1 VSRGDRLEVS
11 RTIAAPADRL
21 FAMVSDLP
29 RMGEWSSENTGGKWV
44 KGATGP
50 VVGARFKG
58 ANRNG
63 WRRWS
68 TNVTVVEADPG
79 RAFVFDVTSMGLG
92 VARWGYRFQPVDDAA
107 GANGPAAPSTHV
119 TEFWEDHR
127 SPMIARITG
136 LAVGVPD
143 RTVHNRTGMEATLA
157 ALAAAV
163 ESPAGR

>member
-1 VSRGDRLEVS
+1 MSRGDRLEVS

-21 FAMVSDLP
+21 YARVSDLP
-29 RMGEWSSENTGGKWV
+29 RMGEWSTENTGGKWV

-50 VVGARFKG
+50 AVGARFKG

-68 TNVTVVEADPG
+68 TNVVVVEADPG

-92 VARWGYRFQPVDDAA
+92 VARWGYRFQPAD
-107 GANGPAAPSTHV
+107 GAAPSTLV

-127 SPMIARITG
+127 SPVIARITG
-136 LAVGVPD
+136 LVVGVPD
-143 RTVHNRTGMEATLA
+143 RTVHNQAGMEATLA

-163 ESPAGR
+163 ASPADR